1 MVVCSEHPSNTI
13 KNHNKS
19 PQILWRSEMTLIKNL
34 LNDEAGF
41 VVSSELVLIST
52 IAVIG
57 LIAGLSTLR
66 DGVVQEL
73 ADVSGAIGNISQ
85 SYTYNSVTGHSSGT
99 NGSAFQDQTDFC
111 EVDTNNGSGTAPS
124 CLQFTA
130 VGGGPEGATT
140 VTPSNP

>member
-1 MVVCSEHPSNTI
+1 
-13 KNHNKS
+13 
-19 PQILWRSEMTLIKNL
+19 MTLIKNL

-73 ADVSGAIGNISQ
+73 ADVSSAIGNISQ
-85 SYTYNSVTGHSSGT
+85 SYNYRGVIGHSGAS
-99 NGSAFQDQTDFC
+99 NGSALTDSTDFC
-111 EVDTNNGSGTAPS
+111 ELATQSGNGVAPS
-124 CLQFTA
+124 CLNFTNTA
-130 VGGGPEGATT
+130 ASGGNEAANAK
-140 VTPSNP
+140 TPNGT

>member
-1 MVVCSEHPSNTI
+1 
-13 KNHNKS
+13 
-19 PQILWRSEMTLIKNL
+19 MTLIKNL

-57 LIAGLSTLR
+57 LISGLTTLR

-73 ADVSGAIGNISQ
+73 ADVSGALGNISQ
-85 SYTYNSVTGHSSGT
+85 SYSFTAAVGHSGAS

-111 EVDTNNGSGTAPS
+111 EAATNGGDASAPS
-124 CLQFTA
+124 CSA
-130 VGGGPEGATT
+130 R
-140 VTPSNP
+140 

>member
-1 MVVCSEHPSNTI
+1 
-13 KNHNKS
+13 
-19 PQILWRSEMTLIKNL
+19 MTLIKNL

-85 SYTYNSVTGHSSGT
+85 SYSYNSVQGHSGAT
-99 NGSAFQDQTDFC
+99 NGSLFQDTLDFC
-111 EVDTNNGSGTAPS
+111 EAPNNNGDTLAPS
-124 CLQFTA
+124 CLNFTGLP
-130 VGGGPEGATT
+130 GGYEASGVA
-140 VTPSNP
+140 TPSNP